1 MQLFERIDLRF
12 WTDLYNN
19 ECWPDSKIL
28 ATITRGKGD
37 RCKEKML
44 FRARATL
51 CPRKVE
57 ARPRVSRS
65 SGGCCEAKSPLNR
78 AVIYKEAR
86 HEIRRDD
93 CTPIS
98 RSCDPTSSLE
108 FMQLSL
114 HHHFAKETK
123 LHAPCNLA
131 RKRDLE
137 SFSSIFLFC
146 ICAR

>member
-1 MQLFERIDLRF
+1 MLTGFKNLGNNYEGEGEIDARK
-12 WTDLYNN
+12 NVIS
-19 ECWPDSKIL
+19 C
-28 ATITRGKGD
+28 KG
-37 RCKEKML
+37 E
-44 FRARATL
+44 TL

-131 RKRDLE
+131 RKTDLE
-137 SFSSIFLFC
+137 SFPSIFLFC